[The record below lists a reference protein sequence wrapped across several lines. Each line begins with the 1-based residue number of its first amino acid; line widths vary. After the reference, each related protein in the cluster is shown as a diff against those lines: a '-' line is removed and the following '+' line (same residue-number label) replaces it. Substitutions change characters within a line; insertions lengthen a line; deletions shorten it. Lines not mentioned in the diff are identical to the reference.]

1 MSGSPLLTSQRELV
15 SAAMQLGAATVAG
28 WSQREE
34 LLASGLA
41 DRAYNALASVCRDSL
56 TRDSRTRD
64 PPARDSLS
72 RDSSARDA
80 PTTIEELRV
89 QIRNGADPLGCA
101 FIQLHAPSARRT
113 LGATYTPREIIQ
125 PMLAWAAEQD
135 TPERVVDPG
144 IGSGRFLLQAARL
157 FPKARLV
164 GVEIDPLAALIAR
177 ANLAVA
183 GVANRAIVILG
194 DYRETD
200 LRSDERTLFVGNPPY
215 VRHHLIDTRWKQWH
229 AAGWQDLGITASGL
243 AGLHIHFFLA
253 TLLNARGGDYGAFVT
268 SAEWLDVNYGSAL
281 RDGFLGNLGG
291 AELIM
296 IEPTAAAFPG
306 AATTAAIT
314 LFRVGSHPDYIRVRR
329 VNQLSQANQLPQD
342 NAPSAVTARGSTE
355 AAGCAN
361 APDFA
366 NPPDSTAA
374 PSPVGTP
381 GPTEAPGRAPDFANP
396 PDSATPRRADDSL
409 LVTRARLE
417 AETRWSRLTRPPH
430 QHPAEFVEL
439 GELCRV
445 HRGQATGANRV
456 WIVNGKTRSLPPSVL
471 FPTVTRARELISA
484 GVLLSHTDHLRSV
497 VDLPAD
503 LDELDCETR
512 SAVEIFLHEA
522 RHRGAHATYVARHRA
537 KWWSVG
543 LRPAAPI
550 LATYM
555 ARHAPVFTR
564 NPAGARHLN
573 IAHGLYPR
581 EHLNEQQL
589 CALVNY
595 LSSGVSVVDGRTYA
609 GGLTKFE
616 PREMERIWVPRPVQ
630 NAVVAVG
637 LG

>member
-1 MSGSPLLTSQRELV
+1 MSGSPRLTSQRELIC
-15 SAAMQLGAATVAG
+15 AAMQLGAATVAG

-34 LLASGLA
+34 LLASGRS
-41 DRAYNALASVCRDSL
+41 DRAYNALAPACRDSP
-56 TRDSRTRD
+56 TRDSSTRD
-64 PPARDSLS
+64 SPTRDSPTGDSAARDSPS
-72 RDSSARDA
+72 
-80 PTTIEELRV
+80 TIEELRA
-89 QIRNGADPLGCA
+89 QIRDGADPLGCA
-101 FIQLHAPSARRT
+101 FIQLHPSSARRA

-144 IGSGRFLLQAARL
+144 IGSGRFLLQAAQL

-314 LFRVGSHPDYIRVRR
+314 LFRVGSHPEYIRVRR

-355 AAGCAN
+355 AAGCA
-361 APDFA
+361 PDFA
-366 NPPDSTAA
+366 K
-374 PSPVGTP
+374 
-381 GPTEAPGRAPDFANP
+381 P
-396 PDSATPRRADDSL
+396 PDSATPRSADDSL

-430 QHPAEFVEL
+430 KHPAEFVEL

-456 WIVNGKTRSLPPSVL
+456 WIINGKTQSLPPSVL

-484 GVLLSHTDHLRSV
+484 GAVLSHTDHLHSV

-503 LDELDCETR
+503 LDQLDCETR
-512 SAVEIFLHEA
+512 SAVEVFLHEA

-581 EHLNEQQL
+581 EQLNEQQL

-630 NAVVAVG
+630 NAVVAVS